1 MTEDSTGGH
10 RRRRETTFG
19 GIDALLN
26 RELSWIDF
34 DRRVLAQADDDQIP
48 LLERLKFVA
57 ISASNLDEFFQVR
70 VAALKDQIAA
80 EVTQPSP
87 DGRTPAGQLIE
98 ILDAVRGLVADQ
110 ERVLLN
116 DLLPQLR
123 SEGVGLCDWAELSI
137 EEQKQLIAIF
147 DQRVFPV
154 LTPLAV
160 DPGHPFPYISNLSL
174 NLGVMVRDPATNE
187 RRFTRLKVA
196 QNLPRYIRIP
206 DTDRFLPLEQ
216 LIASQLASLF
226 PGMHVESQWAF
237 RVIRNADLFLDED
250 EADDL
255 LEAVETELRRR
266 RFGRA
271 VRLEVEVGMSDEMIG
286 MLLDEL
292 DLERDDVSRHQ
303 LPLDL
308 NRLFVIHSIDRF
320 DLKDEPW
327 PVRPVPELVQATLDR
342 QSMFAVLRERDVLL
356 HHPYQSFGD
365 SVETFIAQAAD
376 DPRVL
381 SIKMTLYR
389 TSGDSPIAR
398 SLIRAAERGVQV
410 AALIELKARFDEEAN
425 ISWAR
430 KLEQAGVHV
439 VYGLAGLKTHTKCV
453 LVVRDDADGLRRYAH
468 LGTGN
473 YNTRTARL
481 YEDIGL
487 LTADPEI
494 TADLGELFNHL
505 TGYSRQVG
513 SRRILVAPT
522 ALRDRLI
529 ELIGREASYG
539 EAGEIVIKVN
549 SLADPRI
556 TAALY
561 RASQAGVSVQL
572 IVRGVCVLRPGVA
585 GLSERITVRSIL
597 GRYLEHSR
605 VFRFAH
611 GTEDGEPLYLIGSAD
626 LMPRNLDRR
635 VEVLVPVTD
644 IVHRRQLEQL
654 LRASLDADTISWQLA
669 GDGTWTRTG
678 TVDVQEQLAAG
689 LIDGT

>member
-1 MTEDSTGGH
+1 MTEDSTGSH
-10 RRRRETTFG
+10 RRRRDTTLG
-19 GIDALLN
+19 GIDSLLN

-34 DRRVLAQADDDQIP
+34 DRRVLAQADDEEIP

-80 EVTQPSP
+80 EVTQTSP

-98 ILDAVRGLVADQ
+98 ILDGVRSLVADQ

-116 DLLPQLR
+116 ELLPQLR
-123 SEGVGLCDWAELSI
+123 SEGVGLCDWAELSN
-137 EEQKQLIAIF
+137 EEQKQLVEIF

-308 NRLFVIHSIDRF
+308 NRLLVIHSIDRF

-327 PVRPVPELVQATLDR
+327 PIRPVPELAQAAIDR

-365 SVETFIAQAAD
+365 SVEAFIAQAAD

-410 AALIELKARFDEEAN
+410 AALIELKARFDEAAN

-453 LVVRDDADGLRRYAH
+453 LVVRDEVDGLRRYSH

-487 LTADPEI
+487 LTADPDI
-494 TADLGELFNHL
+494 GADLGELFNHL

-513 SRRILVAPT
+513 NRRILVAPT

-539 EAGEIVIKVN
+539 TDGEVVIKVN

-561 RASQAGVSVQL
+561 RASQAGVAVRL
-572 IVRGVCVLRPGVA
+572 IVRGVCVLRPGVP
-585 GLSERITVRSIL
+585 GLSEGITVRSIL

-605 VFRFAH
+605 IFRFAH
-611 GTEDGEPLYLIGSAD
+611 GTEEGEPLYLIGSAD

-635 VEVLVPVTD
+635 VEVLVPVSD
-644 IVHRRQLEQL
+644 PGHRVQLEAL
-654 LRASLDADTISWQLA
+654 LRASLDTDTISWALA
-669 GDGTWTRTG
+669 GDGTWTRSG

-689 LIDGT
+689 LL